1 MEFRAE
7 VEPNEKM
14 RGLEVPSDA
23 VAGLGAGARPRVRVT
38 VNGHSWST
46 RIAIMRGRNLIGLSN
61 ANRAAAGLTVGEV
74 VTVRIEVD
82 DSPIVVEEPPELA
95 TALGADPAARAA
107 FDRLTDS
114 QRRQAARVISQ
125 AKGEATRERRV
136 AALLKTLAGD
146 AG

>member
-38 VNGHSWST
+38 VNDHSWST

-82 DSPIVVEEPPELA
+82 DSPIVVEEPRSSPPPLA
-95 TALGADPAARAA
+95 PIPRPVPHSIASRTLSAGRRHASSLRQKARQHGSGASPPC
-107 FDRLTDS
+107 
-114 QRRQAARVISQ
+114 
-125 AKGEATRERRV
+125 
-136 AALLKTLAGD
+136 
-146 AG
+146 